1 MMPDIPGSMNTPM
14 HAQHL
19 VSHINPMNA
28 PPQVYTNPIISM
40 PPLPFQIYT
49 THPTNLAYPNAP
61 TTHKLSS
68 PSSRSTTRHHPYQR
82 KGQASATREKSQIGD
97 IYPSPLSE
105 LSKIIGL
112 KRMAVSELFTN
123 PSKKLATSSSFQD
136 RMMFAAHSLS
146 ALKNSPPAPNTPIL
160 QKVSSAKDLVPF
172 SVTQSSYAE
181 SSPTTKVDT
190 MGLQTALMSPTS
202 ARKVSTLVVGED
214 SAYDD

>member
-1 MMPDIPGSMNTPM
+1 MNIPM

-28 PPQVYTNPIISM
+28 PPQVYTNPIISL
-40 PPLPFQIYT
+40 PPLPFQIYI
-49 THPTNLAYPNAP
+49 THPTNLAYPNAL

-82 KGQASATREKSQIGD
+82 KGQALATREKSQIED
-97 IYPSPLSE
+97 IYSSPLSE
-105 LSKIIGL
+105 LSKITGL
-112 KRMAVSELFTN
+112 KRMAVYELFTN
-123 PSKKLATSSSFQD
+123 LSKKLATFSSFQN
-136 RMMFAAHSLS
+136 RMMFTAHSLS
-146 ALKNSPPAPNTPIL
+146 ALKNSPPAPNTPVL

-181 SSPTTKVDT
+181 SSPTTRVDT
-190 MGLQTALMSPTS
+190 FLAEVGDIRAVWRPM
-202 ARKVSTLVVGED
+202 VSTLVVGED